1 MKSYISYFILKFKTG
16 LQYRVAA
23 IAGISTQIFFGLV
36 YISVYVAFYESDSSN
51 LPMKL
56 NELVSYLWLNQCFFT
71 LVYMWYKDKEIINM
85 IKTGN
90 IAYELCRP
98 QNLYFMWLSKLLGE
112 RLSKVILRFL
122 PVMLFALV
130 LPSPFNLDLS
140 ITIPR
145 LLVFIIS
152 LSLASILVTVITL
165 LYHIIC
171 LFTLDEKGVV
181 NMFMVASDIL
191 SGLTIPIPFFPK
203 YLQTITNIL
212 PFRYVSDFPFRL
224 YVGNIT
230 INEGLVGILI
240 QVIWI
245 VILMLIGSL
254 LMKKALKKAVIQGG

>member
-16 LQYRVAA
+16 LQYRAAA
-23 IAGISTQIFFGLV
+23 IAGVATQIFFGLV

-71 LVYMWYKDKEIINM
+71 LVFMWCKDNELINL

-90 IAYELCRP
+90 ISYELCRP
-98 QNLYFMWLSKLLGE
+98 QNLYWMWFSKLLGE
-112 RLSKVILRFL
+112 RLSKVLLRLL
-122 PVMLFALV
+122 PVLIFALIM
-130 LPSPFNLDLS
+130 PSPFTLDLS
-140 ITIPR
+140 ITLPR
-145 LLVFIIS
+145 LIIFIIS
-152 LSLASILVTVITL
+152 LALASILVTVITL
-165 LYHIIC
+165 LYHVIC
-171 LFTLDEKGVV
+171 LFTLDEKGIV
-181 NMFMVASDIL
+181 NMFMITSDIL

-203 YLQTITNIL
+203 YLQNISNIL

-230 INEGLVGILI
+230 INEGLIGILVQI
-240 QVIWI
+240 IWI
-245 VILMLIGSL
+245 AILVTIGSL